1 VAFLLSRADL
11 LWDVLTASHCTRH
24 TPARDETVKSVV
36 ISAVIY
42 LARQTRPDLH
52 TEPKYDGT
60 VFMTKAGTP
69 STLSGGVY
77 AYKDHVSVEF
87 SNGATFSDAANQ
99 LEGKGILR
107 RHVKLHSLSDIAA
120 KDVAGFLA
128 QALTP

>member
-1 VAFLLSRADL
+1 M
-11 LWDVLTASHCTRH
+11 
-24 TPARDETVKSVV
+24 DETVKSVV

-42 LARQTRPDLH
+42 LARQTCPDLH
-52 TEPKYDGT
+52 TEPKYGGT

-77 AYKDHVSVEF
+77 AYKDHVSVEL